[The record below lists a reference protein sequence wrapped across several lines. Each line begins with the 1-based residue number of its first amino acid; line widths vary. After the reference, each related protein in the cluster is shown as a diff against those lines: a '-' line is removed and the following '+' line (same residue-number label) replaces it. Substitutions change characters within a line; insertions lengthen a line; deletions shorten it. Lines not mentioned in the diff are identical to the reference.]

1 MSNRLPKIQSNPL
14 ISELDPIIITAP
26 VIRSGTTLLQRLLCS
41 SSRTLIYGEL
51 VAQDLEFFVN
61 LYTFKAQEYTYRRH
75 LLARNLQQVLEGD
88 VNDWIPDLMPDVDA
102 YLNAFG
108 QSAFS
113 GIAYCRDYA
122 QHLGRP
128 IWGFKHP
135 GWKPAFI
142 QLLRALMPQ
151 ARFISVTRDLGACV
165 RSAKAQSVLNSLG
178 EVQEFCRAWAEGA
191 DYWRSVADDP
201 AVLLLSYEELTAHPT
216 ETLARLAEFTGAND
230 IKPAVL
236 QRKINTWTGDKALV
250 DAENGYLPPV
260 ELTAAEQQIVDE
272 MAAQQTSVYA

>member
-1 MSNRLPKIQSNPL
+1 MSDTLPKTQFNPF
-14 ISELDPIIITAP
+14 ISDLDPIIITAP
-26 VIRSGTTLLQRLLCS
+26 TIRSGTTLLQRLLCS
-41 SSRTLIYGEL
+41 SPRALIYGEL

-61 LYTFKAQEYTYRRH
+61 LYTFKAQEYTHRRH
-75 LLARNLQQVLEGD
+75 LLARDLQQVLEGD
-88 VNDWIPDLMPDVDA
+88 VDDWIPDLMPDVDA

-122 QHLGRP
+122 QRLGRP

-142 QLLRALMPQ
+142 RLLRALMPQ
-151 ARFISVTRDLGACV
+151 ARLISVTRDLGACV
-165 RSAKAQSVLNSLG
+165 RSAKAQLVLNSLG
-178 EVQEFCRAWAEGA
+178 EVQEFCRAWAEGV
-191 DYWRSVADDP
+191 DYWRSVEDDP
-201 AVLLLSYEELTAHPT
+201 AVLLLSHEELAAHPT
-216 ETLARLAEFTGAND
+216 ETLARLAEFTGAHD
-230 IKPAVL
+230 IKSEVL

-250 DAENGYLPPV
+250 DAQNGYLPPV

-272 MAAQQTSVYA
+272 LTAQRASVYA